1 MNGAYSHH
9 RRPTNS
15 NSPPRRC
22 RNHSRTTFP
31 QDGIP
36 WAIESMVTSKHDTVS
51 QIALFVRRNVGPT
64 SGVIDSYTI
73 ACKYVRRA
81 LFVNLSCVLFTDGI
95 KILDRLQRCCVEC
108 GRVRPSIYTTSP
120 RSHCAPAYAAA
131 MSLPVG
137 LLNKNLG
144 APLMGG
150 FVATLCVHNASLS
163 LISSI

>member
-1 MNGAYSHH
+1 MNGAYSPH

-15 NSPPRRC
+15 NSQPRRC

-36 WAIESMVTSKHDTVS
+36 WAIESMVTLKHDTVS
-51 QIALFVRRNVGPT
+51 QIALFVLGPT
-64 SGVIDSYTI
+64 GGVTDSYTM

-95 KILDRLQRCCVEC
+95 KTLDRLQRCCVEC

-120 RSHCAPAYAAA
+120 RSHYAPAYAAA

-137 LLNKNLG
+137 LLNNNLG